1 MKLLL
6 LAVAVAIPLA
16 SPIFA
21 ADPAQEHMV
30 GRQSNNMGIPVVPK
44 PGPVKIDGDLS
55 DWDWSGRMH
64 SFADWDIR
72 ETHSVETAAMYDA
85 ENLYLAFKWRDPSP
99 MLSAVNPEFN
109 PNDGWKSDAVQMRM
123 HTDRNLW
130 ITMWYYTAGKVPVMH
145 FSYWQKD
152 DQSKAGQDIVV
163 LHGGPGE
170 TELGQGPSTGSG
182 PSAASTGSGPSAAS
196 TGSGP
201 SAAMA
206 YRVGEDKKSFVQE
219 VRIPWKLLYRTSP
232 KVAPDM
238 LFKLGLE
245 FLWGDDVDGSKPTH
259 RYADNL
265 QPGATSREFF
275 WTATRAWGDAKL
287 VPQGHIPVRQYA
299 VAKASLPGTIP
310 LKLSVPEKATHVTVV
325 IENAQG
331 RRVRNLLGDADPAE
345 YGSAIKDGQRQLEV
359 LWDGLDDTGKLVP
372 VGTYSVRGLTR
383 GAFDAVFDATFYN
396 PGTPPWYTADGTG
409 GWGSNHVAPNAAN
422 ELAKTYSSPV
432 GSRKFDRVE
441 VLKNAQ
447 VVINKEKEK
456 YTVEVAIPLAALG
469 LKPEPALEVK
479 GDAGY
484 TSSDAAGITNT
495 ARTYW
500 SNQNTGL
507 VNDLPGEAALR
518 PGEWGSFQFSD

>member
-1 MKLLL
+1 MKLLPL
-6 LAVAVAIPLA
+6 TATLGLSLATSL
-16 SPIFA
+16 FA
-21 ADPAQEHMV
+21 AEPAQEHMV

-44 PGPVKIDGDLS
+44 PGPVKIDGDLA
-55 DWDWSGRMH
+55 DWDWSGRIH

-109 PNDGWKSDAVQMRM
+109 PNDGWKADAVQMRM

-130 ITMWYYTAGKVPVMH
+130 ITMWYYTAGKMPVMH
-145 FSYWQKD
+145 FSYWQSD
-152 DQSKAGQDIVV
+152 DQSKAGQDITV

-170 TELGQGPSTGSG
+170 TELGQG
-182 PSAASTGSGPSAAS
+182 
-196 TGSGP
+196 
-201 SAAMA
+201 AAMA
-206 YRVGEDKKSFVQE
+206 YRVGEDKKSFTQE
-219 VRIPWKLLYRTSP
+219 VRIPWKLLYRTPP
-232 KVAPDM
+232 KVEPGQ

-287 VPQGHIPVRQYA
+287 VPQGHVPERQYA

-325 IENAQG
+325 IENEQG
-331 RRVRNLLGDADPAE
+331 GRVRNLLGDADPAE
-345 YGSAIKDGQRQLEV
+345 YGSAIKAGQRQLDV

-372 VGTYSVRGLTR
+372 VGTYAVRGLTR

-396 PGTPPWYTADGTG
+396 PGTPPWYTAEGTERRMG
-409 GWGSNHVAPNAAN
+409 HHP
-422 ELAKTYSSPV
+422 
-432 GSRKFDRVE
+432 RR
-441 VLKNAQ
+441 
-447 VVINKEKEK
+447 
-456 YTVEVAIPLAALG
+456 
-469 LKPEPALEVK
+469 
-479 GDAGY
+479 
-484 TSSDAAGITNT
+484 
-495 ARTYW
+495 
-500 SNQNTGL
+500 
-507 VNDLPGEAALR
+507 AALR
-518 PGEWGSFQFSD
+518 RARREADGLELRDVGRRPRDHLPRRERQKDLGRKSRRHPARRRRRLRLRRLARSLDRRARDTAHPPRREGRELPALRARREAAELQFGDQGHPR